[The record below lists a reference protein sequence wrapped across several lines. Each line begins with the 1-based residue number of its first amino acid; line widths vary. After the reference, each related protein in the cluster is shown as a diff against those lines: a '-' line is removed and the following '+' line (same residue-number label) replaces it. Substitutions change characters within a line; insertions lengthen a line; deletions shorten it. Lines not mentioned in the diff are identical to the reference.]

1 MCFLYETFPCLV
13 HLTKAMS
20 TGGCLQFVTK
30 NWLGRPLNN
39 GKDFPKSAN
48 QPTEMA
54 LTVCS
59 SISPNCFRLMRDRK
73 LENEAQMVMKFPPL
87 RYERKKRTTSGDSLQ
102 FLNGFSGKLLFHLT
116 FNQNFWIF
124 ILLNG
129 KHLTYQFLLFILY
142 TLNTSDVYKVNTFSL
157 TSLSFREST

>member
-20 TGGCLQFVTK
+20 T
-30 NWLGRPLNN
+30 WLGWPLNN
-39 GKDFPKSAN
+39 GKDFPKSAT

-54 LTVCS
+54 HTVCN
-59 SISPNCFRLMRDRK
+59 SISRNCFRLMRDRK
-73 LENEAQMVMKFPPL
+73 LENEANGNEIPSAPFRTEKEDYL
-87 RYERKKRTTSGDSLQ
+87 WRYSTVP
-102 FLNGFSGKLLFHLT
+102 NGFSGKLLFHLT

-124 ILLNG
+124 FLLNG
-129 KHLTYQFLLFILY
+129 KHLTYQFLVFNLY